1 VKVRACAR
9 RKQSLRASVSS
20 VLRTTEKPDA
30 FGFGRNTSDIFKG
43 CTAKSV
49 GPMIT
54 LGESSSSGKGSS
66 KSSSV
71 SSSASF
77 GTAKLMTLRL
87 RFELLPGVFSFLA
100 VFSTAAVATKE
111 NLSGAQSSLRERCL
125 WLELLLFVMSG
136 APDQASV

>member
-20 VLRTTEKPDA
+20 VLQTTEKPDA
-30 FGFGRNTSDIFKG
+30 FGFGRNTSCIFKG

-66 KSSSV
+66 KSSSA

-77 GTAKLMTLRL
+77 GTVKLMTLRL

-100 VFSTAAVATKE
+100 VFPAAGDATKE
-111 NLSGAQSSLRERCL
+111 NLSGAHCSLRERRF
-125 WLELLLFVMSG
+125 WLELLLPGMSR
-136 APDQASV
+136 ASDQPSV